1 MLLCYRLQQH
11 GRGGAW
17 VMSRTP
23 YRLRVFSR
31 QQSIRLSTEILTF
44 FDLVLSGVPASYM
57 HTTSACR
64 TENRGRTELNLRIR
78 KAGIGV
84 CVGYKDPAHG
94 SGRRGFGPGTN
105 TPTRARTSGQ
115 RSAVALIPYR
125 LQGRSP
131 TGIHK
136 SCISCTLDD
145 ETPATCPSQGHLA
158 RNTSPQRQVTTSLYL
173 GKQTRGA

>member
-57 HTTSACR
+57 QLHLPAEQRTEAEQSSTSGLERQESACALD
-64 TENRGRTELNLRIR
+64 TRIQHM
-78 KAGIGV
+78 
-84 CVGYKDPAHG
+84 DPDVEGLAPAQTRPHAHA
-94 SGRRGFGPGTN
+94 P
-105 TPTRARTSGQ
+105 AVSGQ
-115 RSAVALIPYR
+115 RWLFHLIVYR
-125 LQGRSP
+125 GEVLPASTNHASP
-131 TGIHK
+131 V
-136 SCISCTLDD
+136 L
-145 ETPATCPSQGHLA
+145 
-158 RNTSPQRQVTTSLYL
+158 
-173 GKQTRGA
+173 